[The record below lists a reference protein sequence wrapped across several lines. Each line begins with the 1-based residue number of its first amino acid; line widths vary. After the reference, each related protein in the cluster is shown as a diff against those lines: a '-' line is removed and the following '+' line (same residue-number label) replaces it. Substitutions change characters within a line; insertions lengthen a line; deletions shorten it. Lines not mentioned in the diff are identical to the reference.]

1 MPENEE
7 FPYLK
12 KLSLLRYYVTN
23 NHLQRT
29 FLSYFNLNLSNLKM
43 ILCAILFVE
52 GMKVLYLT
60 LVQKNKRKK
69 IPYLFPLSTRY

>member
-1 MPENEE
+1 MTENEE

-12 KLSLLRYYVTN
+12 KPIFAEILCNKQL
-23 NHLQRT
+23 
-29 FLSYFNLNLSNLKM
+29 FLSYFKRNLSNLKS
-43 ILCAILFVE
+43 ILFAILFVE

-69 IPYLFPLSTRY
+69 IPYLFPLSTHY